1 VYLQLLFLF
10 SEAKPDNKADAI
22 LVWAP
27 NPELKDPKSIKK
39 YLTGVL
45 REYITL

>member
-1 VYLQLLFLF
+1 MLCVLFHFCVYLQLLFIF

-27 NPELKDPKSIKK
+27 NPELKDPKSIKN
-39 YLTGVL
+39 
-45 REYITL
+45 I